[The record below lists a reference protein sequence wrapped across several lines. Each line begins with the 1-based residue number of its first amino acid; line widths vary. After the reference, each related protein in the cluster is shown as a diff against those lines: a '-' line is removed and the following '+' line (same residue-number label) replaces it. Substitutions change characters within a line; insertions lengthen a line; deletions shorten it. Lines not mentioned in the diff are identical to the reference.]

1 MRYYSV
7 SIDTDFAGGL
17 AGTAAAWAF
26 SCTLKIESANL
37 SRDSYMERDGMSEV
51 GTEGNPLRVAI
62 IGSGPAGFYTVS
74 NFLKQKELVVE
85 FDMYDRLPTPFGLVR
100 AGVAPDHQKDK
111 SVQRA
116 YEKSAQMP
124 NYRFY
129 GNVEYGSDIHLE
141 DLKKHYHQVMFT
153 TGAPFDRSLGVPGED
168 LEGSFSATEF
178 VAWYNGH
185 PDFADRQF
193 DLSQESVAIVGIGN
207 VAMDVARILCKTYEE
222 LAVTDI
228 ADHALA
234 ALKNSKVKNV
244 YILGRR
250 GPAQAA
256 FTPPEIKEMGEF
268 ADADV
273 TVLSDEAVVDPASQA
288 ILDESGDKNAQK
300 NVGFIQEYAQR
311 PIEGKSR
318 LLTIRFLVSPTEL
331 IGADGRVSAIKL
343 VKNKLVQGDDGS
355 VRPKATDQEETIPV
369 GLVFRSVG
377 YKGLPLP
384 NIPYHQDWGTILN
397 EAGRVVDESG
407 APVTGLYTA
416 GWIKRGPS
424 GVIGT
429 NKTCAQETVAC
440 MVEDLAAG
448 RFNKP
453 EDPSVEGAATLV
465 REREPEAI
473 SYQQWQTIDAA
484 EVSKGEAQGRPRVKF
499 TRVSD
504 MVNVAKD

>member
-1 MRYYSV
+1 
-7 SIDTDFAGGL
+7 
-17 AGTAAAWAF
+17 
-26 SCTLKIESANL
+26 
-37 SRDSYMERDGMSEV
+37 MSSV

-62 IGSGPAGFYTVS
+62 IGSGPSGFYTVS
-74 NFLKQKELVVE
+74 NFLKRKELFVE

-111 SVQRA
+111 SVQKA
-116 YEKSAQMP
+116 YDKSAQLP
-124 NYRFY
+124 NFRFY
-129 GNVEYGSDIHLE
+129 GNVEYGTDIHLD

-153 TGAPFDRSLGVPGED
+153 TGAPFDRSLNVPGENLD
-168 LEGSFSATEF
+168 GSFSATEF

-185 PDFADRQF
+185 PDFVDRHF
-193 DLSQESVAIVGIGN
+193 DLSQENVAIVGMGN
-207 VAMDVARILCKTYEE
+207 VAMDVARILCKTYDE

-228 ADHALA
+228 ADHALE
-234 ALKNSKVKNV
+234 ALKESKVKNV

-273 TVLSDEAVVDPASQA
+273 TVRADEAEIDPASQV
-288 ILDESGDKNAQK
+288 ILDDSNDKNAQK
-300 NVGFIQEYAQR
+300 NVGFIEEYAKR
-311 PIEGKSR
+311 SVAGKSR

-331 IGADGRVSAIKL
+331 IDENQKVAAIKL
-343 VKNKLVQGDDGS
+343 VKNELVKSADGS
-355 VRPKATDQEETIPV
+355 VRPTPTSQEEIIPV

-384 NIPYHQDWGTILN
+384 NIPYHEDWGTILN
-397 EAGRVVDESG
+397 QAGRIVDASDNF
-407 APVTGLYTA
+407 VTGLYTA

-440 MVEDLAAG
+440 MAEDLGLG
-448 RFNKP
+448 RINKP
-453 EDPSVEGAATLV
+453 QDPSIEGASTLV
-465 REREPEAI
+465 ESRVSEAVT
-473 SYQQWQTIDAA
+473 YKHWQAIDAQ
-484 EVSKGEAQGRPRVKF
+484 EVAKGESQGRPRVKF
-499 TRVSD
+499 TRVAD
-504 MVNVAKD
+504 MVRVGST

>member
-1 MRYYSV
+1 MAAV
-7 SIDTDFAGGL
+7 
-17 AGTAAAWAF
+17 GTA
-26 SCTLKIESANL
+26 E
-37 SRDSYMERDGMSEV
+37 
-51 GTEGNPLRVAI
+51 NPLRVAI

-85 FDMYDRLPTPFGLVR
+85 FDMFDRLPTPFGLVR

-116 YEKSAQMP
+116 YDKSAQLP
-124 NYRFY
+124 NFRFY
-129 GNVEYGSDIHLE
+129 GNVEYGTDIHLD

-153 TGAPFDRSLGVPGED
+153 TGAPFDRSLNIPGED
-168 LEGSFSATEF
+168 LQGSFSATEF

-185 PDFADRQF
+185 PDFADREF
-193 DLSQESVAIVGIGN
+193 DLTQENIAIVGIGN
-207 VAMDVARILCKTYEE
+207 VAMDVARILCKTHEE

-228 ADHALA
+228 ADHALE

-273 TVLSDEAVVDPASQA
+273 TVPADEALVDAASQA
-288 ILDESGDKNAQK
+288 ILDSAGDKNAIK
-300 NVGFIQEYAQR
+300 NVEFVQEYAAR
-311 PIEGKSR
+311 PIAGKSR

-331 IGADGRVSAIKL
+331 IGEDGKVAGIKL
-343 VKNKLVQGDDGS
+343 VKNELVAGDDGS
-355 VRPKATDQEETIPV
+355 VRPRATDIEETIPV
-369 GLVFRSVG
+369 GMVFRSVG

-384 NIPYHQDWGTILN
+384 GIPYHEDWGTILN
-397 EAGRVVDESG
+397 EAGRVMDHDG
-407 APVTGLYTA
+407 AQVTGLYTA

-448 RFNKP
+448 QFNEP
-453 EDPSVEGAATLV
+453 EDVSVSGAAELIAQ
-465 REREPEAI
+465 RQAESI
-473 SYQQWQTIDAA
+473 SYAQWLSINEA
-484 EVSKGEAQGRPRVKF
+484 EVSKGETQGRPRVKF
-499 TRVSD
+499 TSVSD
-504 MVNVAKD
+504 MVKAAQDK

>member
-1 MRYYSV
+1 M
-7 SIDTDFAGGL
+7 
-17 AGTAAAWAF
+17 
-26 SCTLKIESANL
+26 SA
-37 SRDSYMERDGMSEV
+37 V

-74 NFLKQKELVVE
+74 NFQKQKDLVVE
-85 FDMYDRLPTPFGLVR
+85 FDMFDRLPTPFGLVR

-111 SVQRA
+111 SVTRA
-116 YEKSAQMP
+116 YDKSAQLP
-124 NYRFY
+124 NFRFY
-129 GNVEYGSDIHLE
+129 GNVEYGQDISLD
-141 DLKKHYHQVMFT
+141 DLKRHYHQIIFT
-153 TGAPFDRSLGVPGED
+153 TGAPFDRNLDIPGED
-168 LEGSFSATEF
+168 LDGSFSATEF

-185 PDFADRQF
+185 PHFADREF
-193 DLSQESVAIVGIGN
+193 DLTQENVAIVGIGN

-228 ADHALA
+228 ADHALE

-273 TVLSDEAVVDPASQA
+273 TVLADEAALDPDSEAELEA
-288 ILDESGDKNAQK
+288 SGDKNARK
-300 NVGFIQEYAQR
+300 NVETIQEYAAR
-311 PIEGKSR
+311 PIEGKKR

-331 IGADGRVSAIKL
+331 IGEDGKVTAIKIVRNKL
-343 VKNKLVQGDDGS
+343 VKGDDGS
-355 VRPKATDQEETIPV
+355 IRPRATDETETIPA

-377 YKGLPLP
+377 YKGQPLP
-384 NIPYHQDWGTILN
+384 DIPYHEDWGTILN
-397 EAGRVVDESG
+397 EQGRVVEHDGS
-407 APVTGLYTA
+407 PVTGLYTA

-448 RFNKP
+448 KYVEP
-453 EDPSVEGAATLV
+453 EDASIEGAKALIES
-465 REREPEAI
+465 RQANAI
-473 SYQQWQTIDAA
+473 SYQEWLNINDV
-484 EVSKGEAQGRPRVKF
+484 EISKGEEQGRPRVKF
-499 TRVSD
+499 T
-504 MVNVAKD
+504 NVAEMIKVATSSFRS

>member
-1 MRYYSV
+1 
-7 SIDTDFAGGL
+7 
-17 AGTAAAWAF
+17 
-26 SCTLKIESANL
+26 
-37 SRDSYMERDGMSEV
+37 MSSV

-62 IGSGPAGFYTVS
+62 IGSGPSGFYTVS
-74 NFLKQKELVVE
+74 NFLKRKELFVE

-116 YEKSAQMP
+116 YDKSAKQP
-124 NYRFY
+124 NFRFY
-129 GNVEYGSDIHLE
+129 GNVEYGTDIHLD

-153 TGAPFDRSLGVPGED
+153 TGAPFDRSLNVPGENLD
-168 LEGSFSATEF
+168 GSFSATEF

-185 PDFADRQF
+185 PDFVDRYF
-193 DLSQESVAIVGIGN
+193 DLSQENVAIVGMGN
-207 VAMDVARILCKTYEE
+207 VAMDVARILCKTYDE

-228 ADHALA
+228 ADHALE
-234 ALKNSKVKNV
+234 ALKESKVKNV

-273 TVLSDEAVVDPASQA
+273 TVRANEAEVDPASQA
-288 ILDESGDKNAQK
+288 ILDESDDKNAQK
-300 NVGFIQEYAQR
+300 NIGFIEEYAKR
-311 PIEGKSR
+311 PVAGKSR

-331 IGADGRVSAIKL
+331 IDENQKVAAIKL
-343 VKNKLVQGDDGS
+343 VKNELVKSADGS
-355 VRPKATDQEETIPV
+355 VRPTPTSQEEIIPV

-384 NIPYHQDWGTILN
+384 NIPYHEDWGTILN
-397 EAGRVVDESG
+397 QAGRIVDASDNF
-407 APVTGLYTA
+407 VTGLYTA

-440 MVEDLAAG
+440 MVEDLGSG
-448 RFNKP
+448 RINKP
-453 EDPSVEGAATLV
+453 QDPSIEGASTLV
-465 REREPEAI
+465 ESRVSEAVT
-473 SYQQWQTIDAA
+473 YKHWQAIDAQ
-484 EVSKGEAQGRPRVKF
+484 EVARGEAQGRPRVKF
-499 TRVSD
+499 TRVAD
-504 MVNVAKD
+504 MVRVGSA